1 MGGETRVS
9 PLIAHGPFMGSVGI
23 VRGSGRGR
31 AFSCGI
37 ERACGCPRCL
47 ICTEASG
54 FSHFRPNCTHRQGPP
69 PGRGPAAALPGI
81 RWWVAVTVRCD
92 ISSTIFPTIRVCVMY
107 EEGIGNIEAYLC
119 LFTCLY
125 LFNVY
130 LDERTYRGE
139 WKHCV
144 VSSDWEP
151 ESNTFGKSVIFLG
164 MCNRG

>member
-1 MGGETRVS
+1 M
-9 PLIAHGPFMGSVGI
+9 
-23 VRGSGRGR
+23 
-31 AFSCGI
+31 
-37 ERACGCPRCL
+37 
-47 ICTEASG
+47 
-54 FSHFRPNCTHRQGPP
+54 
-69 PGRGPAAALPGI
+69 
-81 RWWVAVTVRCD
+81 AVTVRCD